1 VRIGTRTLAANLR
14 EIVRFA
20 IVGGASTLLYVALT
34 VVLTR
39 ADIPLAEA
47 SLVSYVACGLVSF
60 LGHRAFTF
68 ASRGSWAVEA
78 ARFAALNFAGVIA
91 SSAAPIVFTD
101 RLGLPPI
108 YAIAVTCAVAPA
120 VNYLA
125 MRALVFHRIRRA
137 ALAAQ

>member
-1 VRIGTRTLAANLR
+1 MRTGIRASPAASG
-14 EIVRFA
+14 EILRFA

-39 ADIPLAEA
+39 ATIPLAKA
-47 SLVSYVACGLVSF
+47 SLISYVVCGVISF
-60 LGHRAFTF
+60 LCHRAFTF
-68 ASRGSWAVEA
+68 ASHGFWAVEA

-101 RLGLPPI
+101 RFGLPSI

-125 MRALVFHRIRRA
+125 MRAFVFHRVRRA
-137 ALAAQ
+137 TLAAQ